1 MPTSS
6 AIEYGPADSN
16 HALATFSSC
25 FPIHRKR
32 ETLLLVL
39 QASGISVVRIRRRQN
54 TKQSRQYYTTD
65 THVVLPTTKALQ
77 LDLPTCGGNFVVFDV
92 NEH

>member
-6 AIEYGPADSN
+6 AIEYGPADSK
-16 HALATFSSC
+16 HTLATFSSG

-39 QASGISVVRIRRRQN
+39 QASGISVVR
-54 TKQSRQYYTTD
+54 
-65 THVVLPTTKALQ
+65 V
-77 LDLPTCGGNFVVFDV
+77 
-92 NEH
+92 